1 MFSSWLWFFVD
12 NASHLD
18 LTPSDPINDPL
29 EYKLPQETIITIMSQ
44 DDKVMEGAVNLARRW
59 SVLNEPDM
67 MQVRTQKDSVLRTHS
82 VRQEDTEYIVVI
94 VSLAC
99 IFGFL
104 F

>member
-1 MFSSWLWFFVD
+1 
-12 NASHLD
+12 
-18 LTPSDPINDPL
+18 
-29 EYKLPQETIITIMSQ
+29 MSQ